1 MPLTRLFILLCSLT
15 LSVTSNQASD
25 TTEAPS
31 ASIHFN
37 VSLACAAAKTI
48 SKRNT
53 PAFTDADNVTWQI
66 HVPSAL
72 IALFDNKKAT
82 EVSSTPLVFLHSCPI
97 LLTAENTGPDS
108 FFSFLPQVTESEA
121 TPCAAYKLHI
131 STLCLKD
138 DSPPEVAEIYFIR
151 EVLPADIGLFS
162 SKVPFTE
169 VESKYRLALEAPT
182 LKLLQAPRVNIPTL
196 RKNYEEQIAKI
207 RKESNAWKLQAETSY
222 VHGITI
228 GVFAFIVCSYF
239 INLSLSPFL

>member
-1 MPLTRLFILLCSLT
+1 MFLT

-25 TTEAPS
+25 TTEPQSAPP
-31 ASIHFN
+31 IHFN
-37 VSLACAAAKTI
+37 VSVACAAVSI
-48 SKRNT
+48 INQGNT
-53 PAFTDADNVTWQI
+53 PTFTDVDDVQWQI
-66 HVPSAL
+66 HAPSAL
-72 IALFDNKKAT
+72 IDFLDNKKAKAQAD
-82 EVSSTPLVFLHSCPI
+82 TPLAFLHSRPI

-108 FFSFLPQVTESEA
+108 FFSFLPQVIEGET